1 MWEDSRINILMRKGW
16 MMMNKCSPLSLVGFL
31 EWLGTSGGSYS
42 VLFCLCLGGEER
54 LVFLVHFELL
64 IFGSPFILI

>member
-42 VLFCLCLGGEER
+42 VLFACALVVKRGLFFLYTLSCL
-54 LVFLVHFELL
+54 FLAALL
-64 IFGSPFILI
+64 F

>member
-1 MWEDSRINILMRKGW
+1 
-16 MMMNKCSPLSLVGFL
+16 MNKCSPLSLVGFL
-31 EWLGTSGGSYS
+31 EWLGTSRGSYS

-54 LVFLVHFELL
+54 LVFLVHLELL